1 MRGRDFLPSLLEFR
15 RGWGP
20 LYLLVGYKRDR
31 PYGSEK
37 TPPRDLGGVFV
48 FNASSRNDLQ
58 FLPISAVVSSS
69 QKEITSTFI
78 RQVLGHVGRRLCPEV
93 SDRRR
98 DFWTPV
104 IGWLSLLGVGEGG
117 YNTSIGSCSTARQR
131 REAKDAASKRERD
144 FCERARIRRSPSRQ
158 GLREGR
164 ANRPETQRC
173 IKWQLAKTH

>member
-117 YNTSIGSCSTARQR
+117 YNTSIGSCSTAQA
-131 REAKDAASKRERD
+131 EEGG
-144 FCERARIRRSPSRQ
+144 Q
-158 GLREGR
+158 GRGIQTRKGFL
-164 ANRPETQRC
+164 
-173 IKWQLAKTH
+173 